1 MRMKLLFTFF
11 IALTAQLV
19 CAQNNVFRQ
28 TWNPSG
34 GFTISGDVIHTS
46 DGNLLFSG
54 NTAGNGLAVIK
65 TDMNGNLIWQQNYAN
80 TYLMLADQV
89 LESPTGFYILGAV
102 WDTLFNYH
110 YHVTFTDLNGAIQW
124 SRIYSVPANYEIRS
138 NGYLLNSSF
147 GYDDGVKAKRL
158 SDGSIVFLGL
168 IYQIAP
174 FMPYLQVIRIDST
187 GNLLWKRMIP
197 GDKRRAYDIEIIPPD
212 INCSTD
218 RIYVVLS
225 NNDPLLVALD
235 INGNE
240 RWTKSYTWNTFA
252 PNALR
257 YTTDNHFVFAGSA
270 VSTSSSGT
278 YNIGAV
284 KTDTAGNVTWAN
296 EFNLDVNEW
305 FNAIACLPGGD
316 IAVCGGINTPALNVA
331 SPIMMRLSANGN
343 INWTHSYLIPGHTMG
358 DVASVVSTNAGEL
371 VFLGYTTNQP
381 SLYCS
386 YYLVKT
392 NLAGYSGCDD
402 VSLEYT
408 TTPKSVTVSP
418 LPCTINSVLTDSV
431 STFAPQSP
439 LLTDFMLCST
449 PIGMKEQPGP
459 ETEYFFPNPSSGI
472 IYFKNSSRNTR
483 IIIYNSLGEIVLQET
498 GASEIALHAL
508 KPGIYMLQFT
518 TGQSV
523 FTRRLILSG
532 N

>member
-1 MRMKLLFTFF
+1 MKLLFTFF
-11 IALTAQLV
+11 IALTAQVV

-65 TDMNGNLIWQQNYAN
+65 TDINGNLIWQQNYTN

-89 LESPTGFYILGAV
+89 IESPTGFYILGVV
-102 WDTLFNYH
+102 WDTLSNYH
-110 YHVTFTDLNGAIQW
+110 YHVTFTDLSGNIQW
-124 SRIYSVPANYEIRS
+124 SRMYSVPANYEIRS
-138 NGYLLNSSF
+138 NGYLLNSAF

-168 IYQIAP
+168 IYQLAP

-212 INCSTD
+212 VNCSTD

-225 NNDPLLVALD
+225 NYDPLLVALD

-240 RWTKSYTWNTFA
+240 RWTRHYDWDNFA

-257 YTTDNHFVFAGSA
+257 YTTDNHLVFAGSA
-270 VSTSSSGT
+270 PSTTSSGT
-278 YNIGAV
+278 YNVGAV

-296 EFNLDVNEW
+296 EFDFDVVEW

-316 IAVCGGINTPALNVA
+316 IVVCGGNNTPALNTA
-331 SPIMMRLSANGN
+331 RPIMMRISANGT
-343 INWTHSYLIPGHTMG
+343 INWTHDYLVPGHTMG
-358 DVASVVSTNAGEL
+358 DAVSVVSVNNSEL

-402 VSLEYT
+402 FSQEYAA
-408 TTPKSVTVSP
+408 TPKSITDVP
-418 LPCTINSVLTDSV
+418 FPCTISSVLNDSAV
-431 STFAPQSP
+431 TYTPTSP
-439 LLTDFMLCST
+439 LLTDFMLCSS
-449 PIGMKEQPGP
+449 PVGIAEQHEAATG
-459 ETEYFFPNPSSGI
+459 YLFPNPSSGMV
-472 IYFKNSSRNTR
+472 YLEKSSAHTT
-483 IIIYNSLGEIVLQET
+483 ITVYNNLGE
-498 GASEIALHAL
+498 
-508 KPGIYMLQFT
+508 MLLLEKNRSQLDLRAFPSGVYVVQLSD
-518 TGQSV
+518 GQSV
-523 FTRRLILSG
+523 TTQRIVLTG